1 MITLTRSAEA
11 RAGEILPRLPRA
23 ILVELHREQRA
34 AGRQRAR
41 EPDAGVADRGADFED
56 APGPRG
62 GREHAQQRPHLG
74 VDQRKV
80 AFLADARDVPQHRV
94 ALPVEGRQ
102 VAFDGFRNDFP
113 HN

>member
-1 MITLTRSAEA
+1 MITLTRSPSAG
-11 RAGEILPRLPRA
+11 AGEILPGLPRA

-56 APGPRG
+56 ARGPRG
-62 GREHAQQRPHLG
+62 GREHAQQRAYLG
-74 VDQRKV
+74 VDKGKI
-80 AFLADARDVPQHRV
+80 ALLADARDVPQHRV
-94 ALPVEGRQ
+94 ALPVEGRE
-102 VAFDGFRNDFP
+102 VEFDGFRNDFP